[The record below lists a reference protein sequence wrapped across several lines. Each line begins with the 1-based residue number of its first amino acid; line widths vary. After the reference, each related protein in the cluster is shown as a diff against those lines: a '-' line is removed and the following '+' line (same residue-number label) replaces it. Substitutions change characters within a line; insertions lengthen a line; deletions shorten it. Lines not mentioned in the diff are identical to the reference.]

1 VRTLPEWQFVG
12 LPAVE
17 RLVRVSWQEYPAM
30 QVNGTSSAWW
40 KTPAC
45 RRTPRSFCICRS
57 GARSAAA
64 ATALT
69 QAGFANC
76 YNVAEGFEGDKDEQ
90 GRRGSRGRLE
100 GGRSALGAK
109 LDAEQADKVHLKP
122 EDWGEA
128 TKLVRG
134 GLDRSHHGETAEAL
148 YLNSGFVYPDAETAE
163 RRFAG
168 EDDGF
173 VYARYGNP
181 TVSMF
186 EERLRLLEGAEACY
200 GVGSGMAAVWGALA
214 CQLKAGDH
222 IVSSR
227 ALFGSCYQIIATILP
242 RFGITSTLVDGQDLA
257 VEGRG
262 AAGNQAVLSR
272 DAVQPDAG
280 DHRYCRGGRDR
291 PGGRRNQVVVDN
303 VFATPVLQKCLGLG
317 ADIIVYSGTKHID
330 GQGRVLGGAIL
341 STKSFKDDLLKP
353 FLRHTGPSL
362 SPFNAWVLLKGLETL
377 KLRVLAQC
385 DAALKIAGA
394 PGHAGRQPRH
404 LSVSRWPAARRPGAP
419 PDAAGGTMVTFE
431 VEGGKARAFEVLRR
445 LQIIDISNNLGDTK
459 SLMTHPA
466 STTHRNI
473 GAEARAAM
481 GVTDGCSGCRSGWR
495 SRTT

>member
-1 VRTLPEWQFVG
+1 MLKMP
-12 LPAVE
+12 
-17 RLVRVSWQEYPAM
+17 
-30 QVNGTSSAWW
+30 
-40 KTPAC
+40 
-45 RRTPRSFCICRS
+45 
-57 GARSAAA
+57 
-64 ATALT
+64 
-69 QAGFANC
+69 
-76 YNVAEGFEGDKDEQ
+76 D
-90 GRRGSRGRLE
+90 
-100 GGRSALGAK
+100 
-109 LDAEQADKVHLKP
+109 DKVNP
-122 EDWGEA
+122 EAELNPEEWGEA

-222 IVSSR
+222 VVSSR

-242 RFGITSTLVDGQDLA
+242 RFGITSTLVDGHDLDQWKAA
-257 VEGRG
+257 VRPETKTFFLETPSNPTLEIIDIAAVAEIAH
-262 AAGNQAVLSR
+262 AAGA
-272 DAVQPDAG
+272 
-280 DHRYCRGGRDR
+280 
-291 PGGRRNQVVVDN
+291 QVVVDN

-341 STKSFKDDLLKP
+341 STKAFKEDLLKP

-385 DAALKIAGA
+385 TAALEIAGA
-394 PGHAGRQPRH
+394 IQAMPGVGRVIYPFLDGQPQGA
-404 LSVSRWPAARRPGAP
+404 LARRQMR
-419 PDAAGGTMVTFE
+419 AGGTMVTFE
-431 VEGGKARAFEVLRR
+431 VEGKARAFEVLRR
-445 LQIIDISNNLGDTK
+445 LRIIDISNNLGDSK

-481 GVTDGCSGCRSGWR
+481 GITDGMIRLSVGLEEVDDLIADVKQAMGS
-495 SRTT
+495 